1 MCVNTE
7 NTVTEVEFIEMQRV
21 KIREE
26 ERTFQ
31 MYGIPEGR
39 RMTAEKGFPC
49 QIRRGQCPSGA
60 PWPSAVWVKGGSFQ
74 PAFLLY
80 RVALTQVESSVNLID
95 TKLSLFP
102 LIGFAGIKGQ
112 PSRIILCMCLDASTL
127 QFPGSL

>member
-7 NTVTEVEFIEMQRV
+7 NTVTKVEFIEMRRV
-21 KIREE
+21 KIQEE

-31 MYGIPEGR
+31 MHGIPEGR

-49 QIRRGQCPSGA
+49 QIRRWQCPSGA

-80 RVALTQVESSVNLID
+80 CVALGGVFRYSH
-95 TKLSLFP
+95 
-102 LIGFAGIKGQ
+102 
-112 PSRIILCMCLDASTL
+112 
-127 QFPGSL
+127 